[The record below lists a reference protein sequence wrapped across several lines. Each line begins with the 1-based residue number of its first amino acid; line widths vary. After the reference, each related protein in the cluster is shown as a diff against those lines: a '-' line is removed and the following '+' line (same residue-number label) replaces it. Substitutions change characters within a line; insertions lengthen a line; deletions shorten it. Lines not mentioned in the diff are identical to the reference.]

1 MLLRE
6 LALFL
11 TAIVLSAA
19 ATWQIRRR
27 AVRWGLL
34 DVPNARSSHTRP
46 TPRGG
51 GLAIVVTVLAAA
63 IAAVLLRQLPA
74 VDIAAL
80 VACGGAVAAVGYC
93 DDLKG
98 LSAPAR
104 FVVHLLAAAV
114 AAGVLVGVD
123 AAPAVLSAPLPRW
136 LALAVVVVAVL
147 WSINLFNFMDG
158 IDGIAA
164 SQAAF
169 VSIASAMLMTA
180 LKDPA
185 TPWLILPVATAGAC
199 LGFLAWNWPPARI
212 FMGDVGS
219 GFLGFWLAAS
229 ALALDRVDMLSI
241 WTSTILGSVF
251 IADAT
256 VTLVRRIVRRERWH
270 EAHRSHAYQT
280 LARRWN
286 SHRRVTML
294 LWTLN
299 VVIALPLAA
308 ISVMEPGIARQ
319 IALATLAGFGLL
331 ALLAGA
337 GDSEKV
343 TAA

>member
-51 GLAIVVTVLAAA
+51 GLAIVVIVLATG

-74 VDIAAL
+74 VDSAAL
-80 VACGGAVAAVGYC
+80 VACGGAVAAVGYY

-98 LSAPAR
+98 LSAPVR

-123 AAPAVLSAPLPRW
+123 TAPAVLSAPLPRW
-136 LALAVVVVAVL
+136 LALAVVVVAVM

-169 VSIASAMLMTA
+169 VSIASAMLMTV

-199 LGFLAWNWPPARI
+199 VGFLAWNWPPARI

-241 WTSTILGSVF
+241 WTSIILGSVF
-251 IADAT
+251 VADAT

-270 EAHRSHAYQT
+270 EAHRSHAYQA

-294 LWTLN
+294 LWSLN
-299 VVIALPLAA
+299 VAIALPLAA

-337 GDSEKV
+337 GDGEKV
-343 TAA
+343 TAG

>member
-51 GLAIVVTVLAAA
+51 GLAIVVIVLATA

-74 VDIAAL
+74 VDSAAL
-80 VACGGAVAAVGYC
+80 VACGGAVAAVGYY

-98 LSAPAR
+98 LSAPVR

-123 AAPAVLSAPLPRW
+123 TAPAVLSAPLPRW
-136 LALAVVVVAVL
+136 LALAVVVVAVM

-169 VSIASAMLMTA
+169 VSIASAMLMTV

-229 ALALDRVDMLSI
+229 ALALDRVGMLSI
-241 WTSTILGSVF
+241 WTSIILGSVF
-251 IADAT
+251 VADAT

-270 EAHRSHAYQT
+270 EAHRSHAYQA

-294 LWTLN
+294 LWSLN
-299 VVIALPLAA
+299 VAIALPLAA
-308 ISVMEPGIARQ
+308 ISVMEPGFARQ

-337 GDSEKV
+337 GDGEKV
-343 TAA
+343 TAG

>member
-27 AVRWGLL
+27 AVHWGLL

-80 VACGGAVAAVGYC
+80 VACGAAVAAVGYC

-104 FVVHLLAAAV
+104 FVVHLLAAVV

-136 LALAVVVVAVL
+136 LALAVVIVAVL

-158 IDGIAA
+158 IDGIAT
-164 SQAAF
+164 SESAF
-169 VSIASAMLMTA
+169 IAGASAFLA
-180 LKDPA
+180 L
-185 TPWLILPVATAGAC
+185 LAGAHSVWTSLAILTIGSS
-199 LGFLAWNWPPARI
+199 LGFLVWNWPPAKI

-219 GFLGFWLAAS
+219 GFLGFWLGS
-229 ALALDRVDMLSI
+229 LALGLHFSGTLSI
-241 WTSTILGSVF
+241 WTSVTLASVF

-256 VTLVRRIVRRERWH
+256 ATLLRRMLRGSRWH
-270 EAHRSHAYQT
+270 EAHRSHAYQH

-286 SHRRVTML
+286 SHLRVTML

-308 ISVMEPGIARQ
+308 ISVMEPGIAERSRWRPWPGLGYWRCSLVQ
-319 IALATLAGFGLL
+319 AT
-331 ALLAGA
+331 
-337 GDSEKV
+337 V
-343 TAA
+343 RR